1 MNNLN
6 QMAVFVKVV
15 ESKSF
20 SKAAEQL
27 GIGKSAVSMRISQLE
42 KELGIRLLHRTT
54 RHLRLSEAGQAY
66 YQGCIR
72 VVEEAQRAND
82 RAKTYKNDVSGF
94 LKMTCPVGFGNRV
107 LLPAMQTFLAENPN
121 LEIELVQEDRDLNL
135 VTEGIDL
142 AIRVASLPDSSMI
155 AKPLAATRVVV
166 CASPD
171 YFKKNGMPT
180 SITDMENHP
189 WILFSHV
196 PARLKY
202 QHNNQQYVINTRGKI
217 TVNNE
222 QARLTLA
229 KAGFGLAFMP
239 MYEAW
244 EAINNGQL
252 QEVTVETHAPLLP
265 ITALYHDRQYISAKL
280 KIFIDF
286 LHLYLNKQ
294 VWAIT

>member
-6 QMAVFVKVV
+6 QMAVFAKVV

-20 SKAAEQL
+20 SRAAEQL

-121 LEIELVQEDRDLNL
+121 IEIELVQEDRDLNL

-202 QHNNQQYVINTRGKI
+202 QHNNQQYVINTRGKV

-265 ITALYHDRQYISAKL
+265 ITALYHDRQYISTKI

-286 LHLYLNKQ
+286 LRLYLNKQ